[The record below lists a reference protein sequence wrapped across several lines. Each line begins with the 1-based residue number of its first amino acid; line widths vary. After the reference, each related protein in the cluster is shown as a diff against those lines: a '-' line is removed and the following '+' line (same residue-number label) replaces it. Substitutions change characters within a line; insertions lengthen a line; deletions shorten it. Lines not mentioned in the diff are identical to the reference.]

1 MLKNLINAN
10 MIIDQLS
17 KGFVPLAQKLKP
29 EFSVTMSP
37 SKEEDDGDIITPIF
51 KVNFAFHASRSINF
65 DLWVLFDP
73 VACELMTELILC
85 ETPIT
90 GEITPLIKALKVVGD
105 MQKAIIKYNEN
116 FLIHTPSIPDEITL
130 V

>member
-1 MLKNLINAN
+1 MLNNVINSSV
-10 MIIDQLS
+10 IIDHFS
-17 KGFVPLAQKLKP
+17 KTFVPLVQKLKS
-29 EFSVTMSP
+29 EFSVKMSP

-51 KVNFAFHASRSINF
+51 KVNFAFNASISINF

-90 GEITPLIKALKVVGD
+90 GEITPLIKALKVVRD
-105 MQKAIIKYNEN
+105 MQKAIIEYNDTALN
-116 FLIHTPSIPDEITL
+116 STTSIADEITL
-130 V
+130 A